1 MRRFSTFSTAE
12 LVRLIGLA
20 VAYALVAK
28 LMLMFFAANHV
39 VSIIWPPAG
48 MALAA
53 LLLNGKKLWP
63 GVFLGALLGNLW
75 AGNPWQQA
83 LPIACGNSLA
93 ALTGAYLLRD
103 IHKLQQPQDY
113 LRILFSG
120 ALAALIAAVMGA
132 SSLSHFAAISTPPWS
147 ANFAYWW
154 MGDVLSIAI
163 ITPLILVWR
172 QPPSFSWNLL
182 QACRA
187 WFYATTAFLA
197 GQIIFLSWPLDP
209 GEYGKAFYMFA
220 FIVYG
225 ALHFG
230 LHGTLLLIGMVML
243 QSMFGWIFRVG
254 YFATFNGESSLLL
267 QWSFLLV
274 LSSVGISLALAIERY
289 QRSEQFSKALGDFNK
304 HILSSVQEGVIVY
317 DLHGRIELWN
327 RFMETLTGRPQA
339 ACQGK
344 TPIELFPW
352 LAQTPIPNG
361 IQKALKG
368 ETVYQAPFTSGDDR
382 WISSMQMPIRDDQDR
397 IVGVVEL
404 VKDESLNVEFGKSL
418 SVSELRFQSILDNTP
433 TVIYSKDLQ
442 GQYLLIN
449 RQFEKLFS
457 VDNETVRGKRDID
470 LFPGDATKLLWE
482 NDLVVVNSGQ
492 AQIFEEKLAH
502 QDGTIHTYLSHKF
515 PLRNAQGEIYAVC
528 GISTD
533 ISERKLSEKLL
544 QESELRWKF
553 ALESGGDGVWDW
565 DLTNGKVFL
574 SPRCME
580 ILNFS
585 EQDRD
590 NDYRNWEAT
599 IHPED
604 SARMMSDLQTHLKN
618 RSPRFSNEHRVKHG
632 DNQWRWILTR
642 GLVIDRD
649 ARGKALRMI
658 GTQTDITERKQLQW
672 LQLSKIV
679 DGSPE
684 ATLLVGE
691 NGVIKL
697 ANPPAAKTFIYTLDE
712 LIGLTVEALVPERAR
727 AKHPEQRARF
737 LEENKARP
745 MSASRSLTAIRGD
758 GTEFPVEISLTP
770 IDIDNRRYII
780 VSVLDISERKR
791 LEHEMQLMAM
801 IYQAIGEAVMV
812 ADADNRIIAINE
824 AFTRLT
830 GYTAEDAIGYST
842 DILKSGRHDP
852 DFYQTMWH
860 SLLQTG
866 HWQGEIWNKRKNGDI
881 YQEWLVINTI
891 YGEHGEVERRVA
903 MFSEITE
910 QKHVEQTIWR
920 QANFDPLTDLA
931 NRRMFQDRL
940 NQEIK
945 KAQRD
950 KNSLAVMLLD
960 LDRFKEI
967 NDTMGH
973 GMGDILLKDTA
984 RRILS
989 CVRNVDTVARLGGD
1003 EFTIIL
1009 GELDSQTS
1017 IDRVAQAILHQ
1028 LAEPFRLG
1036 EELAYISVSIGI
1048 TFYPQD
1054 ALEAEQLIKNADQ
1067 AMYSAKQQGRNRYNF
1082 FTSEMEQTAQNRMR
1096 LTSDLRQALAN
1107 QEFCLFYQP
1116 IIELSNGKMHKAEA
1130 LIRWQHP
1137 TRGMI
1142 SPAEF
1147 IPLAEETGLIVDIGD
1162 WVFRMAAKQVAEWR
1176 AQFRPDL
1183 QMGINKSP
1191 VQFTRSN
1198 LGDSKWIDYLHELG
1212 LSGQCVVIEITES
1225 LLLDADNIVRD
1236 HLFAYRDAGI
1246 QVAID
1251 DFGTGY
1257 SSLSYLK
1264 KFDIDYLKIDQ
1275 SFVRNLEADSSDLAL
1290 CEAIIVMAHKLGL
1303 KVIAEGIETHQ
1314 QLELLTAAG
1323 CDYGQ
1328 GYLFSKPLPASE
1340 FAQLF
1345 DTESQRPT
1353 PQPAPASRA
1362 TTPAKPAGR
1371 GDSSISKLFGSDK

>member
-1 MRRFSTFSTAE
+1 MRRFFTFSHAE
-12 LVRLIGLA
+12 LAHLTGLA
-20 VAYALVAK
+20 ATYALAAK
-28 LMLMFFAANHV
+28 LVLMFFAANHV
-39 VSIIWPPAG
+39 VSVIWPASG
-48 MALAA
+48 IALAA
-53 LLLNGKKLWP
+53 LLLGGKKLWP

-75 AGNPWQQA
+75 VGNPLEQA
-83 LPIACGNSLA
+83 LPIACGNTVE
-93 ALTGAYLLRD
+93 ALGGCYFLGEIR
-103 IHKLQQPQDY
+103 KLQQPQDY
-113 LRILFSG
+113 LRILFAG
-120 ALAALIAAVMGA
+120 ALASVIAAIAG
-132 SSLSHFAAISTPPWS
+132 SLTLLHFDAITAQQWLPSLTH
-147 ANFAYWW
+147 WW
-154 MGDVLSIAI
+154 MGDVLGIAI

-172 QPPSFSWNLL
+172 QPPSFDWSPPQVW
-182 QACRA
+182 RA
-187 WFYATTAFLA
+187 VLYVTTAFLV
-197 GQIIFLSWPLDP
+197 GHMIFLEWPL
-209 GEYGKAFYMFA
+209 GLGHYGKAFYIFA
-220 FIVYG
+220 FLVYG
-225 ALHFG
+225 ALYFG
-230 LHGTLLLIGMVML
+230 LHGTLLLISMVML
-243 QSMFGWIFRVG
+243 QSMFGAIFQVG
-254 YFATFNGESSLLL
+254 FFAADSSETGLLL
-267 QWSFLLV
+267 QWWFLLV

-289 QRSEQFSKALGDFNK
+289 QQSEQTTKALGDFNQ
-304 HILSSVQEGVIVY
+304 HILQSIQEGVIVY
-317 DLHGRIELWN
+317 DVHGRIKLWN
-327 RFMETLTGRPQA
+327 SFLEVLSGRTQA
-339 ACQGK
+339 ECLGK
-344 TPIELFPW
+344 TPLELFPW
-352 LAQTPIPNG
+352 LAQTEIPNG
-361 IQKALKG
+361 IQNALNG
-368 ETVYQAPFTSGDDR
+368 RTIYHPPFAASDGR
-382 WISSMQMPIRDDQDR
+382 WISSMQMPLRDDNQR
-397 IVGVVEL
+397 IVGVIEL
-404 VKDESLNVEFGKSL
+404 IKDESSKIEFGKSL

-433 TVIYSKDLQ
+433 TVIYSKDLK
-442 GQYLLIN
+442 GNYLLIN
-449 RQFEKLFS
+449 RQFEKLFAMNNK
-457 VDNETVRGKRDID
+457 DIKGKRDMD
-470 LFPGDATKLLWE
+470 LFPLEQAEPLRE
-482 NDLVVVNSGQ
+482 HDLQVSNSGQ
-492 AQIFEEKLAH
+492 AQIFEEKLPH
-502 QDGTIHTYLSHKF
+502 QDGNTHTYLSHKF

-533 ISERKLSEKLL
+533 ISERKESEKLL

-565 DLTNGKVFL
+565 DLTTGKVFL

-604 SARMMSDLQTHLKN
+604 SARMMADLQTHLEN
-618 RSPRFSNEHRVKHG
+618 RSARFSNEHRVKHG
-632 DNQWRWILTR
+632 DDQWRWILTR
-642 GLVIDRD
+642 GLVISRD
-649 ARGKALRMI
+649 SKGKALRMI

-691 NGVIKL
+691 NGTIKL
-697 ANPPAAKTFIYTLDE
+697 ANPPAAKVFIYSLEE
-712 LIGLTVEALVPERAR
+712 LIGQTVDALVPERAR
-727 AKHPEQRARF
+727 AKHPKQRAQF
-737 LEENKARP
+737 LQENKARP
-745 MSASRSLTAIRGD
+745 MSASRSLTAMRGD

-770 IDIDNRRYII
+770 IDIDNRRYIL

-812 ADADNRIIAINE
+812 ADADNRIIAIND

-830 GYTAEDAIGYST
+830 GYTAEDAIGHST
-842 DILKSGRHDP
+842 DILKSGRHNP

-881 YQEWLVINTI
+881 YHEWLVINTI
-891 YGEHGEVERRVA
+891 YSEHGEVERRVA

-920 QANFDPLTDLA
+920 QANFDPLTNLA

-945 KAQRD
+945 KAHRD

-967 NDTMGH
+967 NDTLGH
-973 GMGDILLKDTA
+973 GMGDILLQETA
-984 RRILS
+984 QRILA

-1009 GELDSQTS
+1009 GELDSETN
-1017 IDRVAQAILHQ
+1017 IDRVAQGILHQ
-1028 LAEPFRLG
+1028 LTEPFSLG

-1096 LTSDLRQALAN
+1096 LTSDLRQALTN

-1116 IIELSNGKMHKAEA
+1116 IVELNSGKMHKCEA

-1162 WVFRMAAKQVAEWR
+1162 WVFREAVKQVAEWR
-1176 AQFRPDL
+1176 AQYRPNF
-1183 QMGINKSP
+1183 QIGINKSP

-1198 LGDSKWIDYLHELG
+1198 LGDNKWIDYLQALG

-1236 HLFAYRDAGI
+1236 HLYAYRDAGI

-1275 SFVRNLEADSSDLAL
+1275 SFVCNLEADSSDLAL

-1303 KVIAEGIETHQ
+1303 KVIAEGIETQ
-1314 QLELLTAAG
+1314 QQRELLSAAG
-1323 CDYGQ
+1323 CDSGQ
-1328 GYLFSKPLPASE
+1328 GYLFSKPLAAAE
-1340 FAQLF
+1340 FALLF
-1345 DTESQRPT
+1345 DAEDRQPT
-1353 PQPAPASRA
+1353 PH
-1362 TTPAKPAGR
+1362 AKTLSKPGGR
-1371 GDSSISKLFGSDK
+1371 GDSSISKLFGSDS